1 MRVRV
6 TQGDP
11 RENEKR
17 RAGQADPGAHKLKR
31 QTQGETQEGPGR
43 PTVTRKDTIMPSD
56 DERDHKNDNLI
67 DREGFLNWKRR
78 MRMVAMDK
86 GDVYGIGERVIFL

>member
-31 QTQGETQEGPGR
+31 QTQGETHRDPQR
-43 PTVTRKDTIMPSD
+43 PTVKETRG
-56 DERDHKNDNLI
+56 ENRDAF
-67 DREGFLNWKRR
+67 G
-78 MRMVAMDK
+78 
-86 GDVYGIGERVIFL
+86 